1 MIHCSVRLRYLG
13 AALCAAVLAG
23 RGAGGSAVAA
33 GGTDTSIDSLARD
46 VERTEAIRAVKNLQ
60 YAYTQY
66 AQFGL
71 WAELGSLFSQNGE
84 TIWGNE
90 IVKGSAAIVKYH
102 MDTFGGGKEGLP
114 PGVVNSLFVEVPL
127 VNLSVD
133 GNRANARWYGFSM
146 LGGGADARWES
157 GTFENEY
164 VKDNGVW
171 RVSRLHFVPQFAGR
185 YESGWRNVTN
195 PLPLVPYHFK
205 TEDEAGTPIPAPV
218 GAALKT
224 TATLASLERR
234 IDTLNAEDQA
244 RNLQNAYG
252 YYIDRKM
259 WNDVTDL
266 FTSDG
271 VLEIGG
277 VGIYHGAAS
286 VRRARERDG
295 PTGLE
300 QGQLNDHP
308 LFDTM
313 IAIAPEGTEARVR
326 GLDLGML
333 GDFASA
339 RAQWSV
345 SVFDNRFVRQ
355 DGVWK
360 IRELRVF
367 PLFKSDS
374 SEGWGKSRIVEA
386 PPAKAFAPD
395 QPVPVADSG
404 NDPIPA
410 FLPNPVTGREV
421 TYPTGTRVVAKE
433 RLLPP
438 LAARASAAPLR
449 GPAARL
455 TEAARRLSLSTAYD
469 GAMNITAAYTHY
481 IDDGQWTSIGAI
493 FAEHGGKEVP
503 FNGYYFGPERIAHRP
518 GATPAIN
525 STNPGRGGWHW
536 LLQPVI
542 TVASDGRSAKM
553 RTRLFH
559 PATGFNAGGG
569 IEGGMYPNNP
579 AVLEKGVWK
588 LWSVTIDEPYFSAQ
602 FPFGWSRTPPSRPAP
617 APRTTTTPAPP
628 PGNIVYPPDIPLSK
642 LGERMQG
649 FVGGTG
655 DPIRWP
661 GILIMWFHYK
671 NPVSGRVPEHYWP
684 NCGTCEYAPDT
695 SMEKHGYTLPP
706 S

>member
-1 MIHCSVRLRYLG
+1 ML
-13 AALCAAVLAG
+13 LAG
-23 RGAGGSAVAA
+23 RAA
-33 GGTDTSIDSLARD
+33 GAADSGVTPVDTLARD
-46 VERTEAIRAVKNLQ
+46 VERAEAIRAVKNLQ

-71 WAELGSLFSQNGE
+71 WAELGSLFTDNGE
-84 TIWGNE
+84 TIWGDE
-90 IVKGSAAIVKYH
+90 TIKGPADIVKYN
-102 MDTFGGGKEGLP
+102 MNKLGGGKPGLP

-133 GNRANARWYGFSM
+133 GNSAKGRWYGFFM
-146 LGGGADARWES
+146 QGGGADARWES

-164 VKDNGVW
+164 VKDKGVW
-171 RVSRLHFVPQFAGR
+171 KISRLHFVPQFAGP
-185 YESGWRNVTN
+185 YETGWRNVTN

-218 GAALKT
+218 GAAPKT
-224 TATLASLERR
+224 RATLASLEQR
-234 IDTLNAEDQA
+234 IDTLNAEDKA

-259 WNDVTDL
+259 WDDVTDL

-277 VGIYHGAAS
+277 VGIYDGPAS
-286 VRRARERDG
+286 IRRALERDG
-295 PTGLE
+295 PAGLKH
-300 QGQLNDHP
+300 GQLNDHP

-313 IAIAPEGTEARVR
+313 IEIAPGGTEARVR

-333 GDFASA
+333 GDFTSA

-345 SVFDNRFVRQ
+345 SVFDNRFVKQ

-360 IRELRVF
+360 IREMRVF
-367 PLFKSDS
+367 PLFKTDYYQ
-374 SEGWGKSRIVEA
+374 GWGKSRIVDPA
-386 PPAKAFAPD
+386 PAKEFAPD
-395 QPVPVADSG
+395 RPVPAADAG
-404 NDPIPA
+404 NDPVPA
-410 FLPNPVTGREV
+410 FLPNPVTGKEV
-421 TYPTGTRVVAKE
+421 SYPSGAKVVAKD

-438 LAARASAAPLR
+438 LPARAPAAPS
-449 GPAARL
+449 GNMDARIA
-455 TEAARRLSLSTAYD
+455 EAERKLAVSKAYD

-518 GATPAIN
+518 GATPAVN
-525 STNPGRGGWHW
+525 STSPGRGGWHW

-559 PATGFNAGGG
+559 PGTGFNAGGG
-569 IEGGMYPNNP
+569 IEGGMYPNNQ
-579 AVLEKGVWK
+579 AVLEKGAWK
-588 LWSVTIDEPYFSAQ
+588 LWSVTIDEPYFSSQ
-602 FPFGWSRTPPSRPAP
+602 FPYGWSRTPPPRPAP
-617 APRTTTTPAPP
+617 AARPAATPAPP
-628 PGNIVYPPDIPLSK
+628 PGNVVYPPDIPLSK
-642 LGERMQG
+642 LGKRMEG

-655 DPIRWP
+655 EPVRWP

-695 SMEKHGYTLPP
+695 SMDKHGYMLPP
-706 S
+706 